1 MKRIL
6 IVAISLIA
14 FSITYSQTIRNSVK
28 ITDPI
33 KTKVE
38 DFKIKEVK
46 DVYELGMSLAYIN
59 HLMSISK
66 TEFLYMPLVVINN
79 IPIDGKTLKN
89 YKTDDIVQYEFL
101 IGIKATALYGT
112 RAQHGALIIKL
123 AE

>member
-1 MKRIL
+1 MKKIL
-6 IVAISLIA
+6 VIAISLIA
-14 FSITYSQTIRNSVK
+14 FSTAYSQTIRNSVK
-28 ITDPI
+28 ITEQI

-38 DFKIKEVK
+38 DFKIIEVK

-59 HLMSISK
+59 HFMSKSK
-66 TEFLYMPLVVINN
+66 SEFLYMPIVVINN
-79 IPIDGKTLKN
+79 IPTDGKTLKK

-101 IGIKATALYGT
+101 IGMKATALYGT

>member
-1 MKRIL
+1 MGLILVMKRIL

-14 FSITYSQTIRNSVK
+14 FSIFGITYSQTIRNSVK

-89 YKTDDIVQYEFL
+89 FKTDDIVQY
-101 IGIKATALYGT
+101 
-112 RAQHGALIIKL
+112 
-123 AE
+123 

>member
-1 MKRIL
+1 
-6 IVAISLIA
+6 
-14 FSITYSQTIRNSVK
+14 
-28 ITDPI
+28 
-33 KTKVE
+33 
-38 DFKIKEVK
+38 
-46 DVYELGMSLAYIN
+46 
-59 HLMSISK
+59 SISK